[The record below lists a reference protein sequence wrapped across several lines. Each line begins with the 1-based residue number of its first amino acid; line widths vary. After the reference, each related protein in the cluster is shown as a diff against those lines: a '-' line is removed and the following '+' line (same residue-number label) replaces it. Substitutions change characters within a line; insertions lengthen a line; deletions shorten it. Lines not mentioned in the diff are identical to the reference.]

1 MFTKRLCVLSSLS
14 SSLLNAHF
22 SWLALP
28 LQEEQKTVQTGQGTL
43 FNKNKTKHPYPPPTP
58 QQKSKQRNLHPTT
71 KPNKQKASNPQK
83 QRTSPPKNVLGNEK
97 RVHAQNHVKI
107 TVAVYTCTY
116 RAVFSEQ
123 RIAVF
128 NFVVCLGSFTLPC
141 RNKYFIMSYLLQLV
155 YSILCQTSVGLS
167 LWESIWKIK
176 ISPDCSKIH
185 SGAWHLKDCQ
195 MGFFTYFR

>member
-1 MFTKRLCVLSSLS
+1 MFLVPSPAHCSTLTSHDWHCHCKKNRKLCRQDRELYLTKTRPNTHTPSS
-14 SSLLNAHF
+14 
-22 SWLALP
+22 P
-28 LQEEQKTVQTGQGTL
+28 
-43 FNKNKTKHPYPPPTP
+43 P

-123 RIAVF
+123 CIAVF

-167 LWESIWKIK
+167 L
-176 ISPDCSKIH
+176 
-185 SGAWHLKDCQ
+185 
-195 MGFFTYFR
+195 